1 VSLAIRL
8 RQVRVLS
15 RDLACW
21 RVRSWVDTG
30 PWSEGGRSVRSGEP
44 WATERRL
51 YTLICPEIAVPDG
64 WPVDGCRLDLG
75 GTGHGLV
82 ELRVDGRD
90 PVLRPV
96 NEHERATP
104 LPARRCAARAVLA
117 PVRDSDTGYVT
128 VGSPWTARLCW
139 LDSTVDECCRLLD
152 TVCDAAEALGG
163 HALAARLTALAEA
176 AVGAI
181 SWPSATRDVTSR
193 VAASEYLDRVW
204 SPVVV
209 DEEPAPLTD
218 GQRASVAAA
227 TAALRAALAE
237 LSARYPSTADI
248 ALCATAHVDMAWLWP
263 GAVSE
268 PAVVG
273 HFAGAL
279 DQLDRFPEY
288 QFGQSGAMLYRTLER
303 QAPDLFDRLR
313 KQVAAGRWEPLGG
326 MWLEPDVNLPSG
338 ESIVRQLLYGQSYF
352 EDRFG
357 RRSTVCWLPDTFG
370 FPGTLPQLLAG
381 AGLDY
386 FFTTK
391 MRFADTNEFP
401 YDLFRWE
408 GCDGTRVLVAMGNGP
423 CGYRGRPD
431 PATLHG
437 TWRQYRHKHT
447 HREVLLPIG
456 HSSGIGPTDDD
467 VRQAV
472 DTQGVPGL
480 PRPRFSS
487 AERFFR
493 DADDRTRHLPL
504 PVWTGE
510 LYLEAHRGTYTSQ
523 GRTKVWHRRAEWGLV
538 RAEAASAMAALRTG
552 AEPADLTCLWQR
564 TLDQQGHDIV
574 TGASVAEVHEL
585 AERTLAGVAAAADRI
600 CADAVAGLASD
611 LTGSATGPGIL
622 VVNPTLSVRPVRA
635 TLPAGL
641 PTGSP
646 LGQPTADG
654 RLIAVADTVPPLS
667 ARWFPAATA
676 PGVRADGTGLE
687 NDLVRVTVG
696 DDGTLAG
703 VWDKRL
709 RRELLAGPGN
719 RLVAYLDR
727 PHFWDAWELSSGY
740 PMYPLEPVEPL
751 GVEVAETGPHRA
763 AIRVRY
769 RFRDSEVVQEI
780 RLWANSA
787 RIDIATGIDW
797 HERRVL
803 LRAYFPTAVTAPFAT
818 CETAYGVVRR
828 PTAVTSSWDAAKFE
842 VPAHRFVD
850 LSDGD
855 GGLAL
860 LNNGRYGHRIAG
872 GELSLSLLRS
882 PVFPDPRADEGRHRF
897 TYALFPHTGDWYT
910 GGVLAEAEDLNAP
923 LAATACPAASG
934 TWAAVS
940 HDGHPL
946 ALGAL
951 KRAERGDGL
960 VLRAYEP
967 TGRPGTAR
975 LSAAA
980 GWRFAA
986 DLNLLEDR
994 LGPARFEVGPH
1005 QVRTWSI
1012 VGG

>member
-1 VSLAIRL
+1 MSLAIRL

-30 PWSEGGRSVRSGEP
+30 PWSERGRPVRSGEP

-51 YTLICPEIAVPDG
+51 YTLTCPQIVVPDG

-96 NEHERATP
+96 NEHERTTP

-128 VGSPWTARLCW
+128 VGSPWTARLYW
-139 LDSTVDECCRLLD
+139 LDTSVDECCRLLD

-181 SWPSATRDVTSR
+181 SWPSATRHVTSR

-204 SPVVV
+204 SPVET
-209 DEEPAPLTD
+209 DEQPAPLTD
-218 GQRASVAAA
+218 GQRATVAAA

-268 PAVVG
+268 PAIVG

-288 QFGQSGAMLYRTLER
+288 QFGQSGATLYRTLER
-303 QAPDLFDRLR
+303 QAPDQFDRLR
-313 KQVAAGRWEPLGG
+313 KQVTAGRWEPLGG

-357 RRSTVCWLPDTFG
+357 WRSTVCWLPDTFG

-408 GCDGTRVLVAMGNGP
+408 GCDGTRLLVAMGNGP

-538 RAEAASAMAALRTG
+538 RAEAVSAMAAMRTG
-552 AEPADLTCLWQR
+552 AEPADLTDLWQR
-564 TLDQQGHDIV
+564 TLDQQAHDIV

-585 AERTLAGVAAAADRI
+585 AERTLADVAAAADRI
-600 CADAVAGLASD
+600 CLDAAVALATD
-611 LTGSATGPGIL
+611 LTGSAAGPGIL

-635 TLPAGL
+635 TLPG
-641 PTGSP
+641 
-646 LGQPTADG
+646 G

-667 ARWFPAATA
+667 VRWFPAAST

-687 NDLVRVTVG
+687 NDLVRVTIG
-696 DDGTLAG
+696 DDGTLAS
-703 VWDKRL
+703 VRDKRSG
-709 RRELLAGPGN
+709 RELLAGPGN
-719 RLVAYLDR
+719 RLVTYLDR

-740 PMYPLEPVEPL
+740 PMYPLEPVEPV
-751 GVEVAETGPHRA
+751 GVEVTETGPHRA

-787 RIDIATGIDW
+787 RIDIATEIDW

-803 LRAYFPTAVTAPFAT
+803 LRAYFPTVVTAPVAT

-828 PTAVTSSWDAAKFE
+828 PTAATSSWDAAKFE

-855 GGLAL
+855 GGVAL

-897 TYALFPHTGDWYT
+897 TYALFPHAGDWYT

-923 LAATACPAASG
+923 LPATACPAGDG

-967 TGRPGTAR
+967 TGHPGTAR

-986 DLNLLEDR
+986 ELNLLEDR
-994 LGPARFEVGPH
+994 LAPARFEVGPH

-1012 VGG
+1012 VAG

>member
-21 RVRSWVDTG
+21 RVRSQVDTG
-30 PWSEGGRSVRSGEP
+30 PWSSDGGRPVRPGEP

-51 YTLICPEIAVPDG
+51 YTVVCPEIAVPDG

-90 PVLRPV
+90 PVVRPV

-128 VGSPWTARLCW
+128 VGSPWTARLYW
-139 LDSTVDECCRLLD
+139 LDSAVDECCRLLD
-152 TVCDAAEALGG
+152 TVCAAAEALDG
-163 HALAARLTALAEA
+163 HALAARLTALAER
-176 AVGAI
+176 AVAAI

-193 VAASEYLDRVW
+193 VAATEYLDRVW
-204 SPVVV
+204 SPVAV
-209 DEEPAPLTD
+209 DGQPAPLTD
-218 GQRASVAAA
+218 AQRATVAAA
-227 TAALRAALAE
+227 TGALRAALAE

-279 DQLDRFPEY
+279 DQLDRCPEY
-288 QFGQSGAMLYRTLER
+288 QFGQSGATLYRTLER
-303 QAPDLFDRLR
+303 QAPELFDRLR

-338 ESIVRQLLYGQSYF
+338 ESIVRQLLHGQSYF

-370 FPGTLPQLLAG
+370 FPDTLPQLLAG

-447 HREVLLPIG
+447 HREVLLPVG

-523 GRTKVWHRRAEWGLV
+523 GRTKVAHRRAEWGLV
-538 RAEAASAMAALRTG
+538 RAEAVAAMAALRTG
-552 AEPADLTCLWQR
+552 GGAADLTDLWQR

-585 AERTLAGVAAAADRI
+585 AERTLAEVAAEADRV
-600 CADAVAGLASD
+600 CADAVAALATG
-611 LTGSATGPGIL
+611 LTGAATGPGIL
-622 VVNPTLSVRPVRA
+622 VANPTLSVRPVRA
-635 TLPAGL
+635 TLPG
-641 PTGSP
+641 
-646 LGQPTADG
+646 G
-654 RLIAVADTVPPLS
+654 RVIAVDATVPPLS
-667 ARWFPAATA
+667 ARWFPAAGVSA
-676 PGVRADGTGLE
+676 PGVSVDGAGLE
-687 NDLVRVTVG
+687 NDLVRVTIG

-709 RRELLAGPGN
+709 GRELLAGPGN

-727 PHFWDAWELSSGY
+727 PHFWDAWELSGGY
-740 PMYPLEPVEPL
+740 PTYPLEPVSPV

-763 AIRVRY
+763 AIRVRH

-787 RIDIATGIDW
+787 RIDIATEIDW

-818 CETAYGVVRR
+818 CETGYGVVRR
-828 PTAVTSSWDAAKFE
+828 PTTVTSSWDAAKFE

-850 LSDGD
+850 LSVVD
-855 GGLAL
+855 GGVAL
-860 LNNGRYGHRIAG
+860 LNNGRYGHRITG

-897 TYALFPHTGDWYT
+897 TYALFPHAGDWYS

-923 LAATACPAASG
+923 LPATACPAGHGA
-934 TWAAVS
+934 WAAVS
-940 HDGHPL
+940 HHGHPL

-967 TGRPGTAR
+967 TGRAGSVR

-994 LGPARFEVGPH
+994 LGPARFDVGPH

-1012 VGG
+1012 VPD